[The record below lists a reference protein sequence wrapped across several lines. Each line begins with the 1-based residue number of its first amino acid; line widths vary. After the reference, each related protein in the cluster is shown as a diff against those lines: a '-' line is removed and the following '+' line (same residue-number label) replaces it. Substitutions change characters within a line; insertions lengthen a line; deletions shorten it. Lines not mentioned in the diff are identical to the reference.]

1 MVGQHFLGR
10 SRGQHFRNGG
20 WGWGDEP
27 LEGTVLRSSYLLTFS
42 FQSFDELPSPSIR
55 FSLSFFTFFFFFTG
69 FSFEMQSHLSCFS
82 SATHVSCT
90 RDVLTCTC
98 PALSA
103 LTAASV
109 ATLFSLVGCC
119 TWMIAGAD
127 IQLDGPQKDTGESK
141 QAVHVG
147 ARNQL

>member
-10 SRGQHFRNGG
+10 SRGKHFRNGG

-27 LEGTVLRSSYLLTFS
+27 LEGTVLRSSYLLIFS
-42 FQSFDELPSPSIR
+42 FQSFDELPSTSIR
-55 FSLSFFTFFFFFTG
+55 FSLFFFFFLL
-69 FSFEMQSHLSCFS
+69 FLWVFHLKCRAICRVSPRPLY
-82 SATHVSCT
+82 VSCT

-103 LTAASV
+103 LTATSV